1 MNGVQDAMRLSDKKA
16 SHEGLWVSDLHQ
28 HTAWAGT
35 MLRFRRSRRIREA
48 WPVQQEQS
56 LSTRPS
62 TTPFGV
68 QRKLARQRVAHHWAD
83 LQRWRSKTLQ
93 IRALGAYRHQSAEA
107 FAAGDDQLAALRSEI
122 DQARRAFLIEMDDI
136 RDMPAVVDYL
146 GALDR
151 LLK

>member
-1 MNGVQDAMRLSDKKA
+1 
-16 SHEGLWVSDLHQ
+16 
-28 HTAWAGT
+28 
-35 MLRFRRSRRIREA
+35 
-48 WPVQQEQS
+48 VQQEQS

-62 TTPFGV
+62 TTPFAV

-93 IRALGAYRHQSAEA
+93 IRALGTYRHQSTEA
-107 FAAGDDQLAALRSEI
+107 LAAGDDQLAALRSEI

-151 LLK
+151 LLQ